1 MTSLLRVQS
10 IIIPQ
15 CLGTNFIGSIVL
27 PSVVM
32 YRESINAI
40 LEAVLPSSSVA
51 VMASVLR
58 DSDALMKAGWRGVFD
73 LSKIK

>member
-1 MTSLLRVQS
+1 
-10 IIIPQ
+10 
-15 CLGTNFIGSIVL
+15 
-27 PSVVM
+27 M